1 MNSNWQGTLISE
13 PLNEA
18 LFEWQLAGHPDQDA
32 VSNVINGIC
41 HSFLLGFYTHRLK
54 LEKRNKSPAIQHP
67 SLIDAYMYLDN
78 EVALCQV
85 AGLYNKV
92 DHTIPMISKFGP
104 GALMAKF
111 DVEAAYRNTPM
122 HADDHFLLGL
132 KWLQSLPLLL
142 VINELP
148 LGLPHAFNILHCFIV
163 LGLGPLLLQ
172 SCVYPV
178 KVLFL

>member
-1 MNSNWQGTLISE
+1 M
-13 PLNEA
+13 
-18 LFEWQLAGHPDQDA
+18 AGHPGQDA

-41 HSFLLGFYTHRLK
+41 HSFLLGFYTHGLK
-54 LEKRNKSPAIQHP
+54 LEKRNKSSAIQHT
-67 SLIDAYMYLDN
+67 SVIDAYLSN
-78 EVALCQV
+78 EVTPCQV

-92 DHTIPMISKFGP
+92 DHIIPMISKFGP
-104 GALMAKF
+104 GALMANF

-122 HADDHFLLGL
+122 HPDDHFLLGL

-142 VINELP
+142 DINELL
-148 LGLPHAFNILHCFIV
+148 LGLPHAFNILNCYSV
-163 LGLGPLLLQ
+163 LGMDPPLLQ